1 MRAFSADQLFCSK
14 DLMIEHG
21 VIVLDDYGNIIEILN
36 PSQNSSFVSKDE
48 IIPLKGILAPGFVNT
63 HCHLELSA
71 YYNKIRTG
79 CSLDGFIRALEVEKR
94 TVPSSPNDIEN
105 ADKAMWNEGIVA
117 VADVCNTAETIGAKS
132 QSKII
137 YHNFVEV
144 FGSNARSAEK
154 IFLHAEKTAR
164 QFSDAGLPVT
174 ITPHSL
180 YACSEPLMKRIQ
192 QSSGHSL
199 TLHFM
204 ESEEENDFFEYRK
217 GKIIERAELFG
228 VTPDHYCN
236 IRKRPSEIA
245 ILALKPNRKLL
256 FVHNTMATSEDLK
269 HLCGTFSD
277 KTWFCLCPNSNLY
290 IENRLPNIDLML
302 HHTQNITI
310 GTDSLASNQALSIL
324 DELKTIANHFPKTPT
339 AKLLQWATRNGAKFL
354 DIEDQFG
361 TLEVGKAPGLNHIVC
376 DNFDLR
382 SAEKVNKIM

>member
-1 MRAFSADQLFCSK
+1 MKAFSADYLFCGN
-14 DLMIEHG
+14 DLVIKNG
-21 VIVLDDYGNIIEILN
+21 VIVLDDSGNITEILH
-36 PSQNSSFVSKDE
+36 PSQNSNFVSKSE
-48 IIPLKGILAPGFVNT
+48 IIQLKGILAPGFVNT

-79 CSLDGFIRALEVEKR
+79 CSVDGFIRALEVEKR
-94 TVPSSPNDIEN
+94 TVPSSPNDIAV
-105 ADKAMWNEGIVA
+105 ADKAMWDEGIVA
-117 VADVCNTAETIGAKS
+117 VADICNTAETIEAKS
-132 QSKII
+132 QSKIY

-154 IFLHAEKTAR
+154 IFLHAEIIAQ
-164 QFSDAGLPVT
+164 QFSDARLPVS

-180 YACSEPLMKRIQ
+180 YACSEPLMKLIQ
-192 QSSGHSL
+192 HNKNHSL

-204 ESEEENDFFEYRK
+204 ESEEENDFFEFRK

-269 HLCGTFSD
+269 HLCNTFSNNA
-277 KTWFCLCPNSNLY
+277 WFCLCPNSNLY
-290 IENRLPNIDLML
+290 IENRLPNIELML
-302 HHTQNITI
+302 QHTQNITI
-310 GTDSLASNQALSIL
+310 GTDSLASNHKLSIL
-324 DELKTIANHFPKTPT
+324 KELITIAHHFPKIPT
-339 AKLLQWATRNGAKFL
+339 ATLLQWATRNGAKFL
-354 DIEDQFG
+354 DIEDKFG
-361 TLEVGKAPGLNHIVC
+361 SLEVGKAPGLNHIVC

-382 SAEKVNKIM
+382 SAEKVNKLF